1 MVRKNIQPGIY
12 LSILSNPCYLRGKR
26 EGVKLQLVK
35 ANASSFK
42 ESLSGERRQATIIFE
57 LKGGGSF
64 LAHTWVY
71 VAGGRLKQW

>member
-42 ESLSGERRQATIIFE
+42 ESLFGERRLATIIFE
-57 LKGGGSF
+57 LKGGGREF
-64 LAHTWVY
+64 PRAY
-71 VAGGRLKQW
+71 VGVRSRGEA

>member
-1 MVRKNIQPGIY
+1 MVKRIFIYGIY
-12 LSILSNPCYLRGKR
+12 LSILSNPCYLTGE

>member
-57 LKGGGSF
+57 LKGGGVSSRIRGC
-64 LAHTWVY
+64 T
-71 VAGGRLKQW
+71 